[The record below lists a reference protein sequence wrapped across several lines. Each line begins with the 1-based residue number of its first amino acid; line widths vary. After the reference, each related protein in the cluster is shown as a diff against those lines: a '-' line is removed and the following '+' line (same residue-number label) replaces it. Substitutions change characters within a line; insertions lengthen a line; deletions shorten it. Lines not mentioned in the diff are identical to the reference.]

1 MLGLRYTFLHDPAR
15 QRLHDGTIDWLWA
28 AAENASVP
36 IAALATDSL
45 TELGRIAARHP
56 GLRLT
61 IDHLGGRGGLTTL
74 KDAAAMTHMPDLL
87 ALAKFPNVAV
97 KATGAPGY
105 SSEAYPFP
113 KMQTYLR
120 QIYDAFGPRRM
131 FWGTDITKMP
141 CSWRQCVTMFTEE
154 LPWLSD
160 QDKPLS
166 WARRSAPGGAGTGKT
181 EMETARRVL
190 PHERNRKTNTEGK
203 QVAVVI
209 GATSKWQSDGRNTLL
224 AHGRTADDSDL
235 PVGVRWGVGGAIAQK
250 FAQEGFFVVLTTR
263 KQANASPLA
272 EAIRQKGGDCTIVE
286 LDLAS
291 QDSISA
297 AFATI
302 RRDAGDPDVL
312 VYNAGYLEGR
322 DLPPEKELLE
332 YIPVEM
338 FDTTQHIACRGPFL
352 VAKEV
357 LPAMRQK
364 GAGSFFFS
372 NNSSSLRGKKRMTGQ
387 SLYYPRV
394 MMRTLAQVLTEE
406 YSEHGVH
413 VANVVIDG
421 TIDSPGTRAMPR
433 IQNRPDLVINPVKIA
448 EAFYY
453 LHTQDRSCWTHELQL
468 TPFSTKPSY

>member
-1 MLGLRYTFLHDPAR
+1 MSH
-15 QRLHDGTIDWLWA
+15 
-28 AAENASVP
+28 
-36 IAALATDSL
+36 
-45 TELGRIAARHP
+45 
-56 GLRLT
+56 
-61 IDHLGGRGGLTTL
+61 
-74 KDAAAMTHMPDLL
+74 
-87 ALAKFPNVAV
+87 
-97 KATGAPGY
+97 
-105 SSEAYPFP
+105 
-113 KMQTYLR
+113 
-120 QIYDAFGPRRM
+120 
-131 FWGTDITKMP
+131 
-141 CSWRQCVTMFTEE
+141 
-154 LPWLSD
+154 
-160 QDKPLS
+160 
-166 WARRSAPGGAGTGKT
+166 
-181 EMETARRVL
+181 
-190 PHERNRKTNTEGK
+190 TNTKGK

-224 AHGRTADDSDL
+224 AHGKTVDDSAL

-263 KQANASPLA
+263 AEANAAALA
-272 EAIRQKGGDCTIVE
+272 QAIRRQDGDCTIVE

-291 QDSISA
+291 QDSIAA

-302 RRDAGDPDVL
+302 RRNAGDPDVL

-322 DLPPEKELLE
+322 DLPPDKELLE

-357 LPAMRQK
+357 LPAMRTK

-387 SLYYPRV
+387 SLYYPRG

-406 YSEHGVH
+406 YSEFGVH

-433 IQNRPDLVINPVKIA
+433 VQNRPDLVINPVKIA
-448 EAFYY
+448 DAFWY